1 MGIIQS
7 RPKSGIILHIW
18 SCTDVIHEFMDF
30 LPLKDISSI
39 SRIHMASSRVI
50 FTYHFKR
57 YHACDYNTFA
67 MYVNRY
73 VTIYNEPKKRRD
85 RFNALVNLRFH
96 SMTACSTDLYYGP
109 WLAPCLLR
117 CSTLTVTNIKML
129 REISNAY
136 TSNISSETSE
146 IPLRGLGIEHLGIP
160 ADTHYLPST
169 LESLVIDRIHS
180 YSDLDLSKLIHLRK
194 LTIRTADAG
203 IGILNAKDILLP
215 DNLEQLTIPPEIF
228 GAIKLPSN
236 LILLSYG
243 NNDDV
248 IDTSSLVSPTYF
260 QNTNVK
266 QLCLCGFSTL
276 WWSQFEFPSNL
287 EILECQYRNLRHIC
301 KRIAILP
308 KCSLS
313 YIIITVM
320 MTSSLLFGR
329 RPTLIKAWVCNDK
342 NKYEKLYKQ
351 HNESGREWFMLT
363 LDEFRS
369 TTIECI
375 DIQCSML
382 NPYKMGPL
390 RAP

>member
-18 SCTDVIHEFMDF
+18 SCTDVI
-30 LPLKDISSI
+30 SSI

-50 FTYHFKR
+50 FTYHFKH

-129 REISNAY
+129 REISNVY

-169 LESLVIDRIHS
+169 LESLVIGRIHS

-194 LTIRTADAG
+194 LTIRTVHAYAG
-203 IGILNAKDILLP
+203 IGILNILLP

-228 GAIKLPSN
+228 GAIKLPS
-236 LILLSYG
+236 LILLSCG

-248 IDTSSLVSPTYF
+248 MDTSSLVSPTYF
-260 QNTNVK
+260 QNTNIK

-313 YIIITVM
+313 YIIITM
-320 MTSSLLFGR
+320 MMIPTLMFGR
-329 RPTLIKAWVCNDK
+329 KPILIRAWVCNDK
-342 NKYEKLYKQ
+342 IKYEKLYKQ
-351 HNESGREWFMLT
+351 HDEPGHEWFMLT

-369 TTIECI
+369 TRIECI
-375 DIQCSML
+375 EVEYSML
-382 NPYKMGPL
+382 NSYKI
-390 RAP
+390 